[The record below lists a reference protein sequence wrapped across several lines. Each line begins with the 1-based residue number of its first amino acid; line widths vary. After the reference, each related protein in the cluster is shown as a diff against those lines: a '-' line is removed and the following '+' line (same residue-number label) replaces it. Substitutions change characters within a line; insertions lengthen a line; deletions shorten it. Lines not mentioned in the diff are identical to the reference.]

1 MATNLVTGMAGG
13 LAQRVAERLLEA
25 GDEVV
30 GVDYRDVRPLEGAL
44 SKVRLHRASYDKT
57 AIEDVF
63 RGHSFDRVLHL
74 GRVGN
79 LREGVTRRFDLN
91 VVGSQKI
98 MDLAVRHDA
107 RRVVVLSTFHIYG
120 ASNANHIPIAEDEPL
135 RAGASFPEL
144 ADAIQLDNMAT
155 TWVWK
160 HREVPVAVLRPT
172 NVVGP
177 HLNNTMSNVLR
188 LPRIPHV
195 AGFDPMTQFIHEDD
209 LADAVV
215 RAAMSDAPGIFN
227 VAGPDCVPWCTA
239 IELAQARTIPVP
251 SLLASALL
259 RTIGSLP
266 GYLVNF
272 FRYPCVI
279 SDARFRETFAWEPR
293 VPLREAL
300 LSTVAEARAA
310 QARERGR

>member
-1 MATNLVTGMAGG
+1 MATNLVTGIAGG
-13 LAQRVAERLLEA
+13 LAQRVAERLIDA

-30 GVDYRDVRPLEGAL
+30 GVDYRDIPPLEGKLAA
-44 SKVRLHRASYDKT
+44 VRFHRASYDKT

-63 RGHSFDRVLHL
+63 RRHAFDRVLHL

-98 MDLAVRHDA
+98 MDLAVRHRA

-135 RAGASFPEL
+135 RAGTSFPEL

-155 TWVWK
+155 TWVWQ

-177 HLNNTMSNVLR
+177 RIHNTMSNVLR
-188 LPRIPHV
+188 LERIPHV

-215 RAAMSDAPGIFN
+215 RAAQSDAPGVFN
-227 VAGPDCVPWCTA
+227 LAGPDCVPWCTA
-239 IELAQARTIPVP
+239 IELVRARTIPVP
-251 SLLASALL
+251 GFLASALL
-259 RTIGSLP
+259 RAVGSLP

-279 SDARFRETFAWEPR
+279 SDARFREAFDWAPKT
-293 VPLREAL
+293 PLRDAL
-300 LSTVAEARAA
+300 WSTVAETRIN
-310 QARERGR
+310 E

>member
-1 MATNLVTGMAGG
+1 MATNLVTGIAGG
-13 LAQRVAERLLEA
+13 LAQRVSAQLLEA

-30 GVDYRDVRPLEGAL
+30 GVDYRPVPHFEGAL
-44 SKVRLHRASYDKT
+44 AAVRLHRASYDKT

-63 RGHSFDRVLHL
+63 RRYSFDRVLHL

-79 LREGVTRRFDLN
+79 LREGATRRFDLN

-98 MDLAVRHDA
+98 MDLAVRHHA
-107 RRVVVLSTFHIYG
+107 KRMVVLSTFHIYG

-135 RAGASFPEL
+135 RAGASFPEI
-144 ADAIQLDNMAT
+144 ADAIQLDNIAT

-177 HLNNTMSNVLR
+177 RIKNTMSNVLR
-188 LPRIPHV
+188 LRRIPHV

-215 RAAMSDAPGIFN
+215 LAARSDSPGIFN
-227 VAGPDCVPWCTA
+227 LAGPDCVPWCTA
-239 IELAQARTIPVP
+239 IELVGARTIAVP
-251 SLLASALL
+251 GLLASALL
-259 RTIGSLP
+259 RAIGSLP

-279 SDARFRETFAWEPR
+279 SDARFRETFGWEPK
-293 VPLREAL
+293 VALRDAL
-300 LSTVAEARAA
+300 WSTVAATRAA
-310 QARERGR
+310 YERER